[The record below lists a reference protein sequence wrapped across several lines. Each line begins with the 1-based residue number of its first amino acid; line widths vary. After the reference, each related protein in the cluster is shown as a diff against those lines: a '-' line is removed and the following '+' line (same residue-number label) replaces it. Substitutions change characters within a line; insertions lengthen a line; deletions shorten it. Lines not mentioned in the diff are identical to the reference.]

1 MLNKFKN
8 LPKAVYVILALSF
21 LLHVFCLVKQP
32 GLDGELVK
40 VTYGANDAFNY
51 SLTAEQLLKHGVFG
65 YVYLEPSEVP
75 GKNAYI
81 TPGQPLLLAGA
92 MIISDV
98 TSLPYYY
105 VATVINMILNL
116 CTVLLVFL
124 IGKELFEKN
133 IYGIVASILYAIYPS
148 NYTYFR
154 TLLTEVP
161 SIFLLSL
168 SVYVFVLAWKYNKA
182 KFHIWFGIVVSILLM
197 FRPNPAPMMLIP
209 VLVVLFT
216 YGFKDSIRI
225 GLLWFIG
232 PFFII
237 GAWVVRNYL
246 AFNQF
251 ILFSTQGAD
260 PLIAGADPFNKIG
273 YENVVNQM
281 KAQGLDD
288 KNAYAKDLI
297 KNGFKTDFTYWF
309 SWFTVGKT
317 IELFKTA
324 PAVDQYRIHNFIQ
337 MCHRVFIIGTFLSS
351 FCFMLNSFKH
361 KRVMM
366 LVASSVIYIIFSN
379 LFLAINRYGF
389 FINPLMCL
397 ILAYGLVY
405 AVQKLPFFRTSQA

>member
-1 MLNKFKN
+1 MLAKFKS
-8 LPKAVYVILALSF
+8 LPKAVYVILTLSF
-21 LLHVFCLVKQP
+21 LLHIFCLVKQP

-98 TSLPYYY
+98 THLPYYY
-105 VATVINMILNL
+105 VATVINMLLNL
-116 CTVLLVFL
+116 GTVLLVFL

-161 SIFLLSL
+161 SIFFLCF
-168 SVYVFVLAWKYNKA
+168 SVYIFILAWKYNKT
-182 KFHIWFGIVVSILLM
+182 KFHIWFGIVVSML
-197 FRPNPAPMMLIP
+197 LIP

-216 YGFKDSIRI
+216 YGIKDSIRI

-237 GAWVVRNYL
+237 GAWVFRNYL
-246 AFNQF
+246 AFHKF
-251 ILFSTQGAD
+251 ILFSTQSAD

-273 YENVVNQM
+273 YENVVNEM
-281 KAQGLDD
+281 KAKGLTD
-288 KNAYAKDLI
+288 KGEYAKELI

-324 PAVDQYRIHNFIQ
+324 PAVDQYRIHHFIQ
-337 MCHRVFIIGTFLSS
+337 LCHRVFIIGTFLSS

-397 ILAYGLVY
+397 ILAYGLIY
-405 AVQKLPFFRTSQA
+405 IATKLPFFKVKRA